1 MANVK
6 NYRRSLLQGT
16 GTVLLASLGATM
28 AHGAD
33 ATIVTTAS
41 AGVADTT
48 VVDAQIVASTPLFKS
63 SATTATAS
71 AITGS
76 VVSSGTAT
84 GTVSVLNNITGAL
97 ASANIAA
104 TTVGLE
110 VISTDSGTA
119 PSDGIAV
126 SSASLNTGLV
136 NAYASAQTIAATLTG
151 FESGA
156 VAVDGNRITATTT
169 INSTTTTISGA
180 VPIGYANTATSE
192 GTATV
197 DADGG
202 AASVVTNL
210 AGSIV
215 SSTVQKSTEAASTA
229 TVGSDGTTGDGIDI
243 SLSLIGAANNDVTG
257 SASLDGNAT
266 VATYTGNSAA
276 TTIGLGSADSSL
288 AGTVVVGN
296 LQNYSG
302 DTAGTTNA
310 SNLDTTIKAAVTAT
324 AFDNTFVGSALS
336 VNSNRIASSATA
348 NTATNAIRL
357 ADGLA
362 YTGSASGNDAQS
374 TVLTNGT
381 DVVTSADL
389 VIASSQMAD
398 NSTDNTSLDAVTDNA
413 IVSAVVENSVNSTI
427 DVSRNRVSA
436 AATGDDLTSS
446 VSNGTGSA
454 LFSGA
459 VSVAARQT
467 LGDSSGPV
475 DAFDVS
481 ATNSDTLVSAT
492 VGVVAATGTAGVV
505 SGSDVSLSGNISS
518 ASATGARLNQ
528 SVALDATTLGLG
540 DGVASVATGNGASAT
555 GAALVTSV
563 QIANGDTGVTAEA
576 LRSQVILTSND
587 KNGTSAGSALL
598 VSGNVQE
605 AFAASLDASNSV
617 ALTGS
622 SVGSEVGIANEQT
635 ADFTSATVSANASLV
650 VTDALGSATVAAT
663 AALTGNIE
671 RAVATGATASNM
683 IDVVAQSVTVAS
695 DGSVAAD
702 SAARV
707 AVAAFATVNV
717 QNINDDVTALAQPV
731 TSQSGFKVQVGDS
744 VNAGSS
750 VDNNSNVLA
759 AQAQGA
765 VASNAT
771 MLDIATLA
779 VSGGDFA
786 PAGSVT
792 SLQSVAAGA
801 DVSASAVPNGA
812 ALVLTDLGSV
822 VADTVTSASVS
833 TSSNVVSATADGA
846 KVVNSLAVA
855 STTLVDFADG
865 YTAGAFVEAAFGIAS
880 QQEGGD
886 AVVSSTLRGAVNS
899 TASDSALV
907 LTDIAGVVTGSSV
920 ASTGNLLSA
929 LANSNDA
936 ANTLT
941 VSANTLQTAAGIGNV
956 QSSDADV
963 SATIGFAGTSASGAS
978 GGVTIAVGD
987 AITNSSVSVDRN
999 VVQGSAITN
1008 TATNLLSASA
1018 TSMAGAVS
1026 VARADT
1032 SAAGSFTLNNEQT
1045 TNAASSA
1052 VADVQSTF
1060 SIDQAQT
1067 ATADITGS
1075 ALSVSGNS
1083 QLGEA
1088 AGNSASNTVSVSATD
1103 LDANV
1108 GTNEVTA
1115 ALASVQGGTLEV
1127 NASSGMTVFSN
1138 IASTSSTVAMDDNTN
1153 TARGLGNN
1161 ASNLL
1166 SVAGTNIASAS
1177 TTDSVVSDTSIGADY
1192 ALSNMQNASG
1202 DIDTT
1207 ATASVSNDDVSDAT
1221 TPGVTSGTISLS
1233 SNANTAT
1240 TTFNAAVNAVAV
1252 NSAASA
1258 GANVATAAGLGNLQD
1273 ANTATDIVTAVAL
1286 STVQVSLNGNDTGPV
1301 EMLDNSTLKVEAN
1314 SNRAS
1319 ATLNSATNSLVAYGA
1334 NIENVGNANVNAVA
1348 NSLTAT
1354 ETADFAVGN
1363 SQSAAGT
1370 GLSAQATTT
1379 IAVND
1384 GTTAASGGV
1393 VASDVSIAS
1402 NATRA
1407 EANANSANNAAVISA
1422 DAQLGATATIVSQQT
1437 NAVVD
1442 TTATAS
1448 SSVTAGFNSGTL
1460 ALEALDGS
1468 SLTMAGNSTTAVARG
1483 NSASNAMTY
1492 ASGANYASSNVGATV
1507 TDTTEIATAAA
1518 VVLNRQDNGTSN
1530 VTASAGSTT
1539 YGVALNNSSTAA
1551 NAGVLNSTVRVASNS
1566 VNAFAFGN
1574 TASNSLTMTALNT
1587 GMPTAAVSSFQASA
1601 GAIIART
1608 ETVAF
1613 TVTNTG
1619 TIGASSLSA
1628 IGNSVGA
1635 QAIGNSSATTVVGR

>member
-28 AHGAD
+28 AHGAN
-33 ATIVTTAS
+33 ATIVTTAVS
-41 AGVADTT
+41 GAADTS
-48 VVDAQIVASTPLFKS
+48 VADAQIVASTPLFKS

-76 VVSSGTAT
+76 IVSSGTAT
-84 GTVSVLNNITGAL
+84 GTVSVLANITSAL

-110 VISTDSGTA
+110 AISTDAGTL

-126 SSASLNTGLV
+126 SSASLNTGRV

-156 VAVDGNRITATTT
+156 VAVDGNRVTATTT

-192 GTATV
+192 GTARIN
-197 DADGG
+197 ADGG
-202 AASVVTNL
+202 ATTTVANL

-215 SSTVQKSTEAASTA
+215 ASTVQKSTETNSSA
-229 TVGSDGTTGDGIDI
+229 TVGRNATTGDGIDI
-243 SLSLIGAANNDVTG
+243 TLSLIGAGNNDVTG

-266 VATYTGNSAA
+266 IATYTGNSAA
-276 TTIGLGSADSSL
+276 TSIGLGSADSSL

-296 LQNYSG
+296 LQKYSG
-302 DTAGTTNA
+302 DTGSRDNA
-310 SNLDTTIKAAVTAT
+310 SNLDTKIAADVTAT
-324 AFDNTFVGSALS
+324 AFDNTFTDSALS

-348 NTATNAIRL
+348 NIATNAIRL

-374 TVLTNGT
+374 TVLTNSGT
-381 DVVTSADL
+381 DVVASADL
-389 VIASSQMAD
+389 VIASSQLAD
-398 NSTDNTSLDAVTDNA
+398 DQTDNRFLNATTDNA
-413 IVSAVVENSVNSTI
+413 IVSALVQNSVNSTI
-427 DVSRNRVSA
+427 DVSGNRVSA
-436 AATGDDLTSS
+436 TSTGNDLTSS
-446 VSNGTGSA
+446 VSNGSGSA
-454 LFSGA
+454 LFSGS
-459 VSVAARQT
+459 VSVAARQA
-467 LGDSSGPV
+467 LGDPGNAN
-475 DAFDVS
+475 AFDVT

-492 VGVVAATGTAGVV
+492 VGVVAAAGTAGVV
-505 SGSDVSLSGNISS
+505 SGSDVSLSGNIVS
-518 ASATGARLNQ
+518 AASTGARLNQ
-528 SVALDATTLGLG
+528 SVALDATTIAL
-540 DGVASVATGNGASAT
+540 GNGLASLASTVGVNGT

-563 QIANGDTGVTAEA
+563 QIANIGADVNAQTA
-576 LRSQVILTSND
+576 RSQVILTSND
-587 KNGTSAGSALL
+587 KSGTSVGSALL

-605 AFAASLDASNSV
+605 AFATSLDASNSI
-617 ALTGS
+617 ALVGN
-622 SVGSEVGIANEQT
+622 SVGSEVGIANQQT
-635 ADFTSATVSANASLV
+635 ADYTEARVSANASLV

-671 RAVATGATASNM
+671 RAVATGATASNT
-683 IDVVAQSVTVAS
+683 IDVVAQSVTI
-695 DGSVAAD
+695 AANNSTIAFAD
-702 SAARV
+702 ARLTN
-707 AVAAFATVNV
+707 AAFATLNSQFVNDKT
-717 QNINDDVTALAQPV
+717 IALASPV
-731 TSQSGFKVQVGDS
+731 SAQSGFVVKVGES

-765 VASNAT
+765 VARNAT
-771 MLDIATLA
+771 MLDIATLV
-779 VSGGDFA
+779 VSGGSFA

-792 SLQSVAAGA
+792 SRQEVFDGA
-801 DVSASAVPNGA
+801 DVLASAVPNGA
-812 ALVLTDLGSV
+812 ALVFTDLGSV
-822 VADTVTSASVS
+822 VGDAVTSASVS
-833 TSSNVVSATADGA
+833 TSSNVVSATADGSKA
-846 KVVNSLAVA
+846 VNSLSVA
-855 STTLVDFADG
+855 GTTLVDFGFG
-865 YTAGAFVEAAFGIAS
+865 YAAGADVDAAFAVAS
-880 QQEGGD
+880 QQLGGNG
-886 AVVSSTLRGAVNS
+886 AVASTLRGTVNGS
-899 TASDSALV
+899 ASDSALV
-907 LTDIAGVVTGSSV
+907 LTNIAGVVTGSSI

-936 ANTLT
+936 SNSLSL
-941 VSANTLQTAAGIGNV
+941 SANKLQTTAGVANA
-956 QSSDADV
+956 QSSNADV
-963 SATIGFAGTSASGAS
+963 STTIGFAGVTGTARA
-978 GGVTIAVGD
+978 GGVIVAVGD
-987 AITNSSVSVDRN
+987 DIINSSVSVDRN

-1008 TATNLLSASA
+1008 TATNMLTATA
-1018 TSMAGAVS
+1018 TSMAGSPSSATAS
-1026 VARADT
+1026 SDA
-1032 SAAGSFTLNNEQT
+1032 SAALALDNSQSTG
-1045 TNAASSA
+1045 ADSSA
-1052 VADVQSTF
+1052 FAEVLSTF

-1088 AGNSASNTVSVSATD
+1088 AANSASNTLSVSATD

-1108 GTNEVTA
+1108 GTAEVTA
-1115 ALASVQGGTLEV
+1115 ALASRQDGTIEV
-1127 NASSGMTVFSN
+1127 NASSGMEVFTN
-1138 IASTSSTVAMDDNTN
+1138 IASTSSTVAMDGNTN

-1166 SVAGTNIASAS
+1166 TVAGTNIASAS
-1177 TTDSVVSDTSIGADY
+1177 TADASVSNGSAGADY
-1192 ALSNMQNASG
+1192 ALVNVQDASG
-1202 DIDTT
+1202 DIDTA
-1207 ATASVSNDDVSDAT
+1207 ATASVSNDDFFDTT

-1258 GANVATAAGLGNLQD
+1258 GASVGTAAGLGNLQ
-1273 ANTATDIVTAVAL
+1273 TAATGADTVTAVGL
-1286 STVQVSLNGNDTGPV
+1286 STVQVSLNGSDTGPV
-1301 EMLDNSTLKVEAN
+1301 EMLDNSTLTVEAN

-1334 NIENVGNANVNAVA
+1334 NIENVGAANANATA
-1348 NSLTAT
+1348 NSLADTGA
-1354 ETADFAVGN
+1354 ADFAVGN
-1363 SQSAAGT
+1363 TQSATGT

-1384 GTTAASGGV
+1384 GTTAATGGV

-1407 EANANSANNAAVISA
+1407 EANANSASNAAVVSA
-1422 DAQLGATATIVSQQT
+1422 DAQLGATAAIVSQQT

-1448 SSVTAGFNSGTL
+1448 SNVTAGFNSGTL